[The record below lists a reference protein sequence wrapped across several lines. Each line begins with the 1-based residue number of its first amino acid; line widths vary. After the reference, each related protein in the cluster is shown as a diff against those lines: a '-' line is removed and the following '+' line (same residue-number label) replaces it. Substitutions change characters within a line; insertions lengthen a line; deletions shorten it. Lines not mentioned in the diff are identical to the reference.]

1 MARRMSFEDGTSGRP
16 HSPPWLV
23 YPADHGLVVLV
34 LQAILGPHGLGAED
48 DAGFPRKRAPPWP
61 PRQGTPGGL
70 EEGMAAARAP
80 ALPTYTPPPAASPWT
95 KKPCTRR

>member
-1 MARRMSFEDGTSGRP
+1 M
-16 HSPPWLV
+16 

-48 DAGFPRKRAPPWP
+48 DAGFPGKEVSGLD
-61 PRQGTPGGL
+61 PRQGNPGRLGEWIAAVRATDLPHLHAFTRGL
-70 EEGMAAARAP
+70 D
-80 ALPTYTPPPAASPWT
+80 LD

>member
-48 DAGFPRKRAPPWP
+48 DAGFPGKRSAAWT
-61 PRQGTPGGL
+61 PRQGNPGRL
-70 EEGMAAARAP
+70 EEWIAAVRATD
-80 ALPTYTPPPAASPWT
+80 LPTYTPPPAASTWT